1 MNQAFPTA
9 LNASLISCHSCH
21 LLCKAVQLPEKVL
34 AICPRC
40 GARLHPRKPNSIAR
54 TWALVIAAFIF
65 YIPANVLPI
74 TRVISFGKAQS
85 DTIMSGV
92 IYFVKSGSWPIA
104 LVIFVASVF
113 VPLLKL
119 FVLTYLLISVQLKSS
134 WRPRDRTRLYRIT
147 EAVGRWSMV
156 DIYVVTILVALVKL
170 GALATIEAGP
180 GAIFFAGVVIITI
193 FAAMGFDP
201 RLIWDTQEQN
211 YERRKKQ

>member
-1 MNQAFPTA
+1 MKESLPTA

-21 LLCKAVQLPEKVL
+21 LLCKASQWSEKVL
-34 AICPRC
+34 AFCPRC

-104 LVIFVASVF
+104 LVIFVASIF

-119 FVLTYLLISVQLKSS
+119 FLLTYLLISVQLKSR
-134 WRPRDRTRLYRIT
+134 WRPKDRTRLFRIT

-170 GALATIEAGP
+170 GSLATIEAGP
-180 GAIFFAGVVIITI
+180 GAVFFAGVVVITM
-193 FAAMGFDP
+193 FAAMSFDP
-201 RLIWDTQEQN
+201 RLIWDAQEQN
-211 YERRKKQ
+211 YERKK